1 MSRQHKQSQH
11 TSDDIRNDIKINV
24 IIAIVLIIAIIIFS
38 YLNLNRTALL
48 QIESPNNVIF
58 EKNTQTIFLQT
69 LTLHQKIAQMIITY
83 DKKENKKQLQDL
95 LIGGIHIGAK
105 SSKEEFLSQL
115 NDYQAQTKIPFLFT
129 IDLEGCGNPFESFVK
144 FPAVVNIST
153 NEEAYIVGYQQG
165 LLLKELGF
173 TINFAPVVDLNDTI
187 WKCRSFNGT
196 IEEISEKAAS
206 YIKGLQ
212 DTGIIA
218 TAKHFPGKT
227 IIANDPHK
235 SIVMTIID
243 KDDLEPFNYAKTAS
257 VSAIMVSHQITSGVI
272 DSNGKPSTVSKE
284 VNAKIKEQF
293 DGLVISDEIGMGGL
307 KNYYKEDITDLY
319 IDVFNSGND
328 LIIYFNTDI
337 SQLVELI
344 DIIET
349 AVRQGKIHEK
359 DIDHSVQKILEAKG
373 FTVVNNKLYK

>member
-1 MSRQHKQSQH
+1 MSKQHKQSQKRYNEI
-11 TSDDIRNDIKINV
+11 SSDIRFQV
-24 IIAIVLIIAIIIFS
+24 IIGIVLIIAIIIFS

-48 QIESPNNVIF
+48 QIESPNNIII
-58 EKNTQTIFLQT
+58 EKNTNTIFLET
-69 LTLHQKIAQMIITY
+69 LTLRQKIAQMIITY
-83 DKKENKKQLQDL
+83 DKKENKEQLQNL

-115 NDYQAQTKIPFLFT
+115 SDYQAQAKIPFLLT
-129 IDLEGCGNPFESFVK
+129 IDLEGCGNPFESFAK

-153 NEEAYIVGYQQG
+153 NEEAYIIGYQQG

-173 TINFAPVVDLNDTI
+173 TINFAPVIDLNDTI
-187 WKCRSFNGT
+187 WKCRTFNGT

-235 SIVMTIID
+235 DIVITIID
-243 KDDLEPFNYAKTAS
+243 KDDIEPFNYVKKEN
-257 VSAIMVSHQITSGVI
+257 VSAIMVSHQITSGFI

-284 VNAKIKEQF
+284 VNVKIHEQF

-307 KNYYKEDITDLY
+307 KSYYKDDITNLY
-319 IDVFNSGND
+319 IDVFSSGND

-337 SQLVELI
+337 SQLVQLI

-349 AVRQGKIHEK
+349 SVKQGKIREK
-359 DIDHSVQKILEAKG
+359 DIDKSVYKILKAKG
-373 FTVVNNKLYK
+373 FNVINHKLYK